1 MKVIL
6 AKTAGFCMGVRRAM
20 EIVMAE
26 TNKKEGPLFT
36 FGPLI
41 HNQQVLDLLETKG
54 VSATDDL
61 NGLTTGRIVIRAHGI
76 PPGQHL
82 ELEKT
87 GLRVI
92 DATCPKVTR
101 VQAII
106 RHHTNKGRLAI
117 IVGDRD
123 HAEVIGLMGYSK
135 TPAHVIQGENDV
147 AELPHMDSP
156 FVVAQTTQ
164 DEKNFRNVVKALK
177 QRFSDL
183 LVFET
188 ICDATQERQQEV
200 RAFKD
205 QVDAVV
211 VVGGYHSGNTQRL
224 AQISEG
230 EHLPTFHVET
240 EKDLNRNSFSG
251 MKIIALTAGASTP
264 HWMIKNV
271 LKKLEGIHNLKEI
284 FLTRWAKQAF
294 RFLVLSNLFVALGA
308 FSFAYAASM
317 LAGREPNLA
326 FPLLTFLYL
335 YAMHIFNRFL
345 DKGASAY
352 NDPDR
357 AAFLKT
363 HKGLLNITGITALVL
378 ALVLSYIIGVVT
390 FIALTSLSLL
400 GIIYS
405 IPLVPEQFRQKYRY
419 VKIKDIPGS
428 RSLSEALA
436 WVAVIVILPMLETVG
451 GKLLPAI
458 ITGLIVFSWSYA
470 RAILFSLFQVQGDL
484 MVGTETLPITLGE
497 RRTLLFL
504 KIVLIASA
512 FILIISPTIGIAGP
526 ICYLMLVPLFTL
538 SLSLVAYEKQWL
550 YPGIALEALV
560 ESNFLLTGLLA
571 LIWQIFSWQP

>member
-1 MKVIL
+1 
-6 AKTAGFCMGVRRAM
+6 MGVRRAI

-41 HNQQVLDLLETKG
+41 HNQQVLDLLEAKG
-54 VSATDDL
+54 AKSTDDL
-61 NGLTTGRIVIRAHGI
+61 NGLKTGRIVIRAHGI
-76 PPGQHL
+76 PPEQHL
-82 ELEKT
+82 ALEKT

-106 RHHTNKGRLAI
+106 RHHANKGRSAI

-135 TPAHVIQGENDV
+135 TPAHVIQGEDDV
-147 AELPHMDSP
+147 AGLPHMDRP

-164 DEKNFRNVVKALK
+164 NEKNFSSVVKALK
-177 QRFSDL
+177 QRFPDL
-183 LVFET
+183 LVFDT

-200 RAFKD
+200 RTFKG

-224 AQISEG
+224 AQISKG
-230 EHLPTFHVET
+230 EHLTTFHIET
-240 EKDLNRNSFSG
+240 EKDLNRNKLSG
-251 MKIIALTAGASTP
+251 MKIVGLTAGASTP

-271 LKKLEGIHNLKEI
+271 LKKIEGIHGRREM
-284 FLTRWAKQAF
+284 FLTRWAKQGF
-294 RFLVLSNLFVALGA
+294 RFLVLSNLIVALGA

-326 FPLLTFLYL
+326 FPLVTFLYL

-357 AAFLKT
+357 ATFLQT
-363 HKGLLNITGITALVL
+363 HKGLLNITGITAIIMAL
-378 ALVLSYIIGVVT
+378 ALSYMIGVVT
-390 FIALTSLSLL
+390 FIALTALSLL

-405 IPLVPEQFRQKYRY
+405 IPLVPEQFRHKYRY

-436 WVAVIVILPMLETVG
+436 WVAVITILPMLETIG

-458 ITGLIVFSWSYA
+458 MTGLIVFSWSYA

-497 RRTLLFL
+497 RRTLLLL
-504 KIVLIASA
+504 KVVLITSA
-512 FILIISPTIGIAGP
+512 LILIVSPILGIAGS
-526 ICYLMLVPLFTL
+526 ICYLMLLPLFTL

-560 ESNFLLTGLLA
+560 ESNFLLTGLLV
-571 LIWQIFSWQP
+571 LIWQTFLWQP

>member
-1 MKVIL
+1 
-6 AKTAGFCMGVRRAM
+6 
-20 EIVMAE
+20 
-26 TNKKEGPLFT
+26 
-36 FGPLI
+36 
-41 HNQQVLDLLETKG
+41 
-54 VSATDDL
+54 
-61 NGLTTGRIVIRAHGI
+61 
-76 PPGQHL
+76 
-82 ELEKT
+82 
-87 GLRVI
+87 
-92 DATCPKVTR
+92 
-101 VQAII
+101 
-106 RHHTNKGRLAI
+106 
-117 IVGDRD
+117 
-123 HAEVIGLMGYSK
+123 
-135 TPAHVIQGENDV
+135 
-147 AELPHMDSP
+147 
-156 FVVAQTTQ
+156 
-164 DEKNFRNVVKALK
+164 
-177 QRFSDL
+177 
-183 LVFET
+183 
-188 ICDATQERQQEV
+188 
-200 RAFKD
+200 
-205 QVDAVV
+205 
-211 VVGGYHSGNTQRL
+211 YHSGNTQRL

-512 FILIISPTIGIAGP
+512 FILIISPIIGIAGP

>member
-106 RHHTNKGRLAI
+106 RHHTNKGRSAI

-512 FILIISPTIGIAGP
+512 FILIISPIIGIAGP

>member
-1 MKVIL
+1 
-6 AKTAGFCMGVRRAM
+6 MGVRRAM

-177 QRFSDL
+177 QRFPDL

-436 WVAVIVILPMLETVG
+436 WVAVITILPMLETVG

-497 RRTLLFL
+497 RRTLLLL
-504 KIVLIASA
+504 KIILISSA
-512 FILIISPTIGIAGP
+512 FILIVNPIIGIAGP
-526 ICYLMLVPLFTL
+526 ICYIMLIPLFTL
-538 SLSLVAYEKQWL
+538 SFSLVAYEKQWL